1 MQYVVKLED
10 TMKIS
15 YSLVITW
22 LTRNWRILVACE
34 ILCLLISGIYLALA
48 PRIYEANFSVR
59 LPKMQLVSA
68 ADPAKL
74 DWKLMLSGLEYMRG
88 IQNPMTFSNSFIQ
101 ECMGEDSN
109 ANRRKFVNS
118 SQISLLNNADVLNF
132 SLRIEG
138 RENVI
143 RCANLLQTRVLD
155 DLNGAF
161 DNQLLKD
168 KSSSSPAL
176 SYEKPNV
183 LAAIRESDNYIQ
195 PRINKVISAALIAGI
210 FLALFAVSLRAKYRA

>member
-10 TMKIS
+10 SMKIS

-34 ILCLLISGIYLALA
+34 ILCILIASIYLAIA

-59 LPKMQLVSA
+59 LPKMQITSP
-68 ADPAKL
+68 ADPL
-74 DWKLMLSGLEYMRG
+74 RQDWKLMLSGLEYMRG
-88 IQNPMTFSNSFIQ
+88 IQNPMTFSNVFIQ

-143 RCANLLQTRVLD
+143 RCSNLLQARVLD

-161 DNQLLKD
+161 DIQLLKD
-168 KSSSSPAL
+168 KSSLSPAL
-176 SYEKPNV
+176 AYEKPIV
-183 LAAIRESDNYIQ
+183 SAAIRESDGFIQ

-210 FLALFAVSLRAKYRA
+210 FLTLFAVSLRAKYRA